1 MRIAGYLL
9 LALGLLSISFSHYAY
24 LHGAKLRALAFTVPL
39 APEGR
44 AYDASEVREVVR
56 RALDEMGRNMPST
69 PPTAVMMVAGAV
81 LLDIAG
87 RGKRKAQ
94 NA

>member
-1 MRIAGYLL
+1 MRIVGYLL
-9 LALGLLSISFSHYAY
+9 LVLGLLSMSYLHYAH
-24 LHGAKLRALAFTVPL
+24 LHDAKLRALAFTVPL

-44 AYDASEVREVVR
+44 AYDASEVREIVR

-69 PPTAVMMVAGAV
+69 PPTAIMMVAGAV

-87 RGKRKAQ
+87 RRKRKAK